1 MGNDVKAF
9 LWSEM
14 QVLAIGDG
22 CTHARSQGGIIY
34 FVLTKLVFPLCL
46 KLWVTEGLV
55 DGLIKEIGCRLVRS
69 DG

>member
-1 MGNDVKAF
+1 
-9 LWSEM
+9 M

-55 DGLIKEIGCRLVRS
+55 DGLTKEIGCQFKKKLTWWDQRVAS
-69 DG
+69 AFK